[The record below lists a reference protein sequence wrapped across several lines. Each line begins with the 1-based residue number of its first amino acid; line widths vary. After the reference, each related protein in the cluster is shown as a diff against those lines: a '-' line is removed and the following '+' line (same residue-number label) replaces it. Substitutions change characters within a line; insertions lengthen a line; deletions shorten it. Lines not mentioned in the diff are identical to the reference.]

1 MRITIVGA
9 GAIGGIAGAW
19 MSMAGEDV
27 TFVDTNREHVEHL
40 RTQGLLIDGG
50 RGDQRLGPQRAHTPD
65 ELRDPLECVFLS
77 VKSQHTREAVEGIKH
92 LLRPESFV
100 VSLQNGLANE
110 DVIAS
115 VIGRARTIGALP
127 DYGGAYV
134 DPGHLEF
141 VIEGPVYVGEL
152 DGRLTPRVREVH
164 RLLSHVA
171 EAELLTDI
179 TARIWA
185 KTCFGAQIVA
195 SALVDA
201 PSYVVVG
208 QERARRVVGPLVR
221 EALEVAAAHGVT
233 VPGGPFFEPA
243 LYAPQTT
250 ADTQRLFTFMDDA
263 QAKQSAY
270 RRQEQQPGG
279 HKYVKK
285 GSGIHWDIV
294 YRKRKSEV
302 QWSHGP
308 LEDKAREVGVPLPLN
323 AKLHQMIYE
332 IEDHRRELGWHNFDE
347 LRALIRTLG
356 KEYP

>member
-27 TFVDTNREHVEHL
+27 TFVDTNREHIEHL
-40 RTQGLLIDGG
+40 RTRGLLIDGG
-50 RGDQRLGPQRAHTPD
+50 RGDHRLPPQRAYTPG

-77 VKSQHTREAVEGIKH
+77 VKSQHTKDAVEGIAH
-92 LLRPESFV
+92 LLGPDGFI
-100 VSLQNGLANE
+100 VSLQNGLVNE
-110 DVIAS
+110 GVIAS
-115 VIGRARTIGALP
+115 VIGRERTIAALP

-164 RLLSHVA
+164 RLLAHVA

-179 TARIWA
+179 AARIWA

-201 PSYVVVG
+201 PSYLVVG
-208 QERARRVVGPLVR
+208 EERARRVVGPLVR
-221 EALEVAAAHGVT
+221 EALEVAYAHGVD
-233 VPGGPFFEPA
+233 VPGGPFFEPR
-243 LYAPQTT
+243 LYFPKT
-250 ADTQRLFTFMDDA
+250 AEDTRRLFAFMDEA

-270 RRQEQQPGG
+270 RRQGSRPGG
-279 HKYVKK
+279 HTYVKQ

-302 QWSHGP
+302 RWSHAP

-323 AKLHQMIYE
+323 RRLHEMIYE
-332 IEDHRRELGWHNFDE
+332 IEDHARALGWHNFDE
-347 LRALIRTLG
+347 LRALIRSLG

>member
-1 MRITIVGA
+1 MRVTIVGA

-27 TFVDTNREHVEHL
+27 TFVDQNRDHVEHL
-40 RTQGLLIDGG
+40 RARGLLIDGG
-50 RGDQRLGPQRAHTPD
+50 RGDRRLGPQRAHTPD
-65 ELRDPLECVFLS
+65 ELAEPLECVFLA
-77 VKSQHTREAVEGIKH
+77 VKSQHTRGAVERIAP
-92 LLRPESFV
+92 LLRPDGFV
-100 VSLQNGLANE
+100 VSLQNGLTNE
-110 DVIAS
+110 DVIAD
-115 VIGRARTIGALP
+115 VVGRERTVGALP
-127 DYGGAYV
+127 DYGGAYI

-152 DGRLTPRVREVH
+152 DGRLTPRVREAH

-201 PSYVVVG
+201 PSYMVVG

-221 EALEVAAAHGVT
+221 EALEVAAAHGVE

-243 LYAPQTT
+243 LYAPLTP
-250 ADTQRLFTFMDDA
+250 ADTQRLFAFMDAA
-263 QAKQSAY
+263 QARQATY
-270 RRQEQQPGG
+270 RRQEHQPGG

-285 GSGIHWDIV
+285 ASGIHWDIV
-294 YRKRKSEV
+294 HRKRKSEV
-302 QWSHGP
+302 RWSHGP
-308 LEDKAREVGVPLPLN
+308 LEDKAREASVPVPLN

>member
-1 MRITIVGA
+1 MRVTIVGS

-27 TFVDTNREHVEHL
+27 TFVDANREHVEHL

-50 RGDQRLGPQRAHTPD
+50 RGDRRLPPQRALTPD
-65 ELRDPLECVFLS
+65 ELTEPLECVFLS
-77 VKSQHTREAVEGIKH
+77 VKSQHTTAAVETIKP
-92 LLRPESFV
+92 LLRPDGFV
-100 VSLQNGLANE
+100 VSLQNGLVNE
-110 DVIAS
+110 DEIAS
-115 VIGRARTIGALP
+115 IVGAGRTIGALP

-152 DGRLTPRVREVH
+152 DGRITPRVKEVH

-179 TARIWA
+179 KARIWA

-201 PSYVVVG
+201 PSYLVVG
-208 QERARRVVGPLVR
+208 EERARRVVGPLVR
-221 EALEVAAAHGVT
+221 EALEVAYAHGID

-243 LYAPQTT
+243 LYFPKT
-250 ADTQRLFTFMDDA
+250 AEDTRRLFAFMDEA

-270 RRQEQQPGG
+270 RRQEQRPGG

-294 YRKRKSEV
+294 YRRRKSEV
-302 QWSHGP
+302 RWSHAP
-308 LEDKAREVGVPLPLN
+308 LEDKAKDAGVPVPLN
-323 AKLHQMIYE
+323 SRLHQMIYE
-332 IEDHRRELGWHNFDE
+332 IEDHQRELGWHNVDE
-347 LRALIRTLG
+347 LRALIKALG